1 MKHIPNVKGN
11 SIPNSIEIYSNK
23 VIITSNVHEYREQ
36 GDNGIMECYEY
47 DCDIYNKDEYLLVI
61 AEQANH
67 IAQLEDELAAAKI
80 LLGVDE

>member
-1 MKHIPNVKGN
+1 MQHIVGVKGN
-11 SIPNSIEIYSNK
+11 SIPQKTQISANK
-23 VIITSNVHEYREQ
+23 VIITTNVHQYNKET
-36 GDNGIMECYEY
+36 DDGILQCYEY

>member
-1 MKHIPNVKGN
+1 MQHIVNIRSNGQPSPIQILN
-11 SIPNSIEIYSNK
+11 NK
-23 VIITSNVHEYREQ
+23 VILTSNIHQYQEDFE
-36 GDNGIMECYEY
+36 GALISGYEY

-67 IAQLEDELAAAKI
+67 IAQLEDELAATKI